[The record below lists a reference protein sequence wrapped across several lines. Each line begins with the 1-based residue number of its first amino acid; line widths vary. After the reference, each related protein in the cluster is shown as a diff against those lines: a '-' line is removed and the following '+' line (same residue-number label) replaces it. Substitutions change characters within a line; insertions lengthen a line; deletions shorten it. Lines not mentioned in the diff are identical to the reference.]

1 MCHMAKIILEINMI
15 FWYLL
20 GLIIPSGRVTS
31 KTNEKA
37 KTKLDNWLS
46 LKESH
51 SIAETLWNHVLEWLS
66 MRLRFESVKR
76 CFWSKAR
83 IVAAPESDSEKWW
96 SIGASCIPAKRA
108 SSLAVG
114 M

>member
-1 MCHMAKIILEINMI
+1 MI
-15 FWYLL
+15 FWYSL

-31 KTNEKA
+31 KTKEKA
-37 KTKLDNWLS
+37 KTKLDNWFS

-51 SIAETLWNHVLEWLS
+51 SIADALWNHGLEWLS
-66 MRLRFESVKR
+66 MRRRFASVKR
-76 CFWSKAR
+76 SFWSKAR
-83 IVAAPESDSEKWW
+83 IVAAPDSDSEKWW
-96 SIGASCIPAKRA
+96 SMGDNCIPAKRA